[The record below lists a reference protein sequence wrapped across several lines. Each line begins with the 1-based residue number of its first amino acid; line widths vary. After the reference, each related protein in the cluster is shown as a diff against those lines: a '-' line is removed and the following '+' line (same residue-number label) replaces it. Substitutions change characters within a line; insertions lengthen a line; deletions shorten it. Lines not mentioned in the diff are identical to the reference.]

1 MQRLLT
7 IGVLAASLLAC
18 GTAAAAR
25 SIVLCFERQEVLPW
39 RSLDGGGLDFELLSE
54 VARRLDLEFAYQSM
68 PWKRCLAQ
76 LNANQVQGAFS
87 ASFVR
92 ERMALGVYPG
102 GGEADPAQRLHTDV
116 YVLVRRKGSSIDWD
130 GRNFLN
136 LDGRIGIE
144 LGYSVGD
151 FLRARSIP
159 VDEGTQRSAELLDK
173 LLAGRVAGA
182 ALLGGAVAS
191 HLKRDPTLADRIEVR
206 GPPLVEKP
214 YYLMLSHQFV
224 NTEPALAERIWRT
237 IAQVRNSPAYRK
249 REREFGV
256 FSVQTLRTGHPG
268 R

>member
-1 MQRLLT
+1 MRRPLT

-18 GTAAAAR
+18 GPAAAAR
-25 SIVLCFERQEVLPW
+25 SIALCFERQEVLPW
-39 RSLDGGGLDFELLSE
+39 RTLDGGGLDFELLSE
-54 VARRLDLEFAYQSM
+54 VARRLDLEFAYQTM

-102 GGEADPAQRLHTDV
+102 GREADPERRLHTDT
-116 YVLVRRKGSSIDWD
+116 YVLVRRKGSTVDWN
-130 GRNFLN
+130 GRDFLN

-151 FLRARSIP
+151 FLRARSIQ
-159 VDEGTQRSAELLDK
+159 VDEGTQRSSDLLEK
-173 LLAGRVAGA
+173 LLAGRVAAA

-191 HLKRDPTLADRIEVR
+191 HLKRDPSLAGKIEVR
-206 GPPLVEKP
+206 GPPLIEKP

-224 NTEPALAERIWRT
+224 TAEPALAERIWRT
-237 IAQVRNSPAYRK
+237 IAQVRNSPAYRR
-249 REREFGV
+249 RERESGRLAA
-256 FSVQTLRTGHPG
+256 QTVHARHAG